1 MTVFSQFCKSWP
13 KPVTD
18 IIVVLYCLFR
28 SIHTAKKNQ
37 KKTTRV
43 SYCENA
49 LQTTQTFKLLNIFT
63 VYISHPD

>member
-18 IIVVLYCLFR
+18 IIVVFIL
-28 SIHTAKKNQ
+28 SIS
-37 KKTTRV
+37 V
-43 SYCENA
+43 YSYCYA